1 MEKEIGIGVG
11 GGVLGAL
18 LSFFGLRERV
28 KRLEK
33 ESISRGE
40 CETCRQGSDNWRG
53 MIIERLDRIEKKQDI
68 QGDLLHEMIGALK
81 KK

>member
-11 GGVLGAL
+11 GGLLGAL

-28 KRLEK
+28 KRLER

-40 CETCRQGSDNWRG
+40 CETCRQSTEKWQH
-53 MIIERLDRIEKKQDI
+53 MIVERLDRMEKKQDV
-68 QGDLLHEMIGALK
+68 QGDLLHEMVGALK
-81 KK
+81 KR